1 MKELFEQFFKI
12 IDQAN
17 GVREKMEADLKKYVD
32 ENQKKFQDAAGQI
45 KTRWEEV
52 MKKVTDPQNF
62 QEIMQKI
69 MDLMKEFIGEDMVAK
84 LLDVQKKFPFI
95 NDYMKTIFPK

>member
-1 MKELFEQFFKI
+1 
-12 IDQAN
+12 
-17 GVREKMEADLKKYVD
+17 
-32 ENQKKFQDAAGQI
+32 
-45 KTRWEEV
+45 